1 MRRRNNYL
9 SLSEFDLLVSL
20 VFSCSIKSAKQG
32 PAACDLLIDSPK
44 SEQQRCEP
52 MAKVYVPRGAIR
64 MEYGSE
70 SCFIVPSL
78 LKHTLPSDPVL
89 QARSALFCD
98 RTAGRSPYFKASVC
112 AG

>member
-1 MRRRNNYL
+1 
-9 SLSEFDLLVSL
+9 
-20 VFSCSIKSAKQG
+20 
-32 PAACDLLIDSPK
+32 
-44 SEQQRCEP
+44 

-89 QARSALFCD
+89 QARSALFA
-98 RTAGRSPYFKASVC
+98 TT
-112 AG
+112 